1 MSKTWYGH
9 YIFPDL
15 VKGQEFVDFK
25 DYLELDKIIK
35 SKNEIVKKV
44 LEELKSKKLLKNP
57 KSSYK
62 STEKI
67 LYSLNV
73 LPEAIKLIDDEVKQ
87 LEKEIEDIPKAPA
100 KSNTLVLNERDAT
113 YIYGDETLETRISE
127 LKQISVKAKS
137 QVRLVNNA
145 LKKIEDNK
153 WYEIIPMY
161 YFKEMTI
168 EEIAEEL
175 DCSVGTISMNKKE
188 LINKLKVYIFP
199 DTFMNEL

>member
-1 MSKTWYGH
+1 MEEET
-9 YIFPDL
+9 
-15 VKGQEFVDFK
+15 
-25 DYLELDKIIK
+25 
-35 SKNEIVKKV
+35 KNEIVKKV

-100 KSNTLVLNERDAT
+100 KSNSLILNEKNNT

-137 QVRLVNNA
+137 QVRLVKKA
-145 LKKIEDNK
+145 LMKIADNK
-153 WYEIIPMY
+153 WYRIIPMY
-161 YFKEMTI
+161 YFDGMTV
-168 EEIAEEL
+168 EEIADKL
-175 DCSVGTISMNKKE
+175 YCSVGTVSTNKKD
-188 LINKLKVYIFP
+188 LVNKLKVYIFP